1 MKSGITVM
9 RNVEPEVWYYLKN
22 IVDCTVNVR
31 YNYLGTEKLE
41 TNNEWLW
48 QVTRELRSSLE
59 EIE

>member
-1 MKSGITVM
+1 M

-31 YNYLGTEKLE
+31 YNYLGTERLE

-48 QVTRELRSSLE
+48 QITKELRKELDE
-59 EIE
+59 